1 MIEFQKKLMN
11 ELTPPQL
18 ETPRLILRLPT
29 KEDVPEILRY
39 YTENQQHLTP
49 FEPLRTQEFYTK
61 QYWFCE
67 VSQRLM
73 EFKGDRSCKLF
84 LFNRENPSEIIGSA
98 NFANFIRGMSHSCS
112 LGYSLAASQEGK
124 GYMSEALKVAIDY
137 VFNSLNLRRITA
149 AYIPHNQRSGKL
161 LKRLGFRV
169 DGFCQDYVMIN
180 GEWEDHILT
189 SLINYNW
196 QFPE

>member
-1 MIEFQKKLMN
+1 MTDR
-11 ELTPPQL
+11 TPPQL
-18 ETPRLILRLPT
+18 ETERLILRLPT
-29 KEDVPEILRY
+29 AEDVPEILRY
-39 YTENQQHLTP
+39 YMENKQHLTP
-49 FEPLRTQEFYTK
+49 FEPRRTPEFYTQ
-61 QYWFCE
+61 QYWCCE

-73 EFKGDRSCKLF
+73 EFQGDRSCKLF
-84 LFNRENPSEIIGSA
+84 LFNRKNPSEIIGAA
-98 NFANFIRGMSHSCS
+98 NFANFIRGMCYSCT
-112 LGYSLAASQEGK
+112 LGYSLAAFEQGK

-137 VFNSLNLRRITA
+137 VFNELNLRRITA

-161 LKRLGFRV
+161 LKRLGFHV
-169 DGFCQDYVMIN
+169 DGFCQDYLMIN